1 MWRLIWANSRFSDSY
16 VRLWDAVFAFGAGP
30 VVVSHTLR
38 EWINE
43 ALMTVFFFVDGY
55 VPHCQRDVADCPR
68 ARSARAHI
76 CVPFDIGRLEM

>member
-16 VRLWDAVFAFGAGP
+16 VRLWDAVFAFEAGP

-43 ALMTVFFFVDGY
+43 ALMKVFFFVDGY
-55 VPHCQRDVADCPR
+55 VPHCQRDVPT
-68 ARSARAHI
+68 AREPSARAHI